1 MKVYKLK
8 NSTIAPLKKTK
19 FKLEKEIQKL
29 TEENLEEIF
38 GLIFVETEFQV
49 KNLRIDTL
57 AYNPESNSFVIIE
70 YKNKS
75 NNNVVDQGYAYLS
88 LLLNNKADF
97 ILRFNRNLKK
107 NYDIKDMNFA
117 ETRIL
122 FISPSFNN
130 YQIQATNFKDIAFEL
145 YTIEKYNDIIIYNNI
160 SKTKK
165 TNASIKEVKT
175 VNNPDKDIVDKEI
188 KVYTEED
195 VINNTS
201 DYSKELY
208 EIVKEKL
215 FEEIDNLEIV
225 PQKLYINFK
234 NEEKILLSIEPLSES
249 LKVWLNVKPGI
260 LKDSEG
266 LTRDVSNIGHHGVGN
281 YDLKLTKNSDLDY
294 FMYLVKQAL

>member
-1 MKVYKLK
+1 M
-8 NSTIAPLKKTK
+8 
-19 FKLEKEIQKL
+19 
-29 TEENLEEIF
+29 
-38 GLIFVETEFQV
+38 
-49 KNLRIDTL
+49 
-57 AYNPESNSFVIIE
+57 
-70 YKNKS
+70 
-75 NNNVVDQGYAYLS
+75 
-88 LLLNNKADF
+88 
-97 ILRFNRNLKK
+97 
-107 NYDIKDMNFA
+107 
-117 ETRIL
+117 
-122 FISPSFNN
+122 
-130 YQIQATNFKDIAFEL
+130 
-145 YTIEKYNDIIIYNNI
+145 
-160 SKTKK
+160 
-165 TNASIKEVKT
+165 KT

-294 FMYLVKQAL
+294 FMYLIKQAL